1 MTFVVKKRKISKN
14 LRLSYFSAT
23 SHNKK
28 YEPSKKAGQQAS
40 FSTILHYS
48 IHLTYL
54 AYQDHLV
61 EFADTS

>member
-1 MTFVVKKRKISKN
+1 MKKTRSFT
-14 LRLSYFSAT
+14 L
-23 SHNKK
+23 HNKK

-40 FSTILHYS
+40 FSTTLHYS

-61 EFADTS
+61 GLASTS

>member
-1 MTFVVKKRKISKN
+1 MNSLILLSQKCLI
-14 LRLSYFSAT
+14 LR
-23 SHNKK
+23 N
-28 YEPSKKAGQQAS
+28 KKAGQQAS

-61 EFADTS
+61 ELASTS